1 MEASQSSEE
10 NDRHGQKDDVIP
22 AINSASQED
31 APGMSTCLRPGNLP
45 QAGNLLEI
53 FVIIW

>member
-1 MEASQSSEE
+1 MEASQGSEE

-22 AINSASQED
+22 AIKSASQED
-31 APGMSTCLRPGNLP
+31 ALGMSTCLRPGNLP
-45 QAGNLLEI
+45 QAGNSLEI

>member
-1 MEASQSSEE
+1 MEASQGSEE

-22 AINSASQED
+22 AIKSASQED
-31 APGMSTCLRPGNLP
+31 ALGMSTCLRPGNFP